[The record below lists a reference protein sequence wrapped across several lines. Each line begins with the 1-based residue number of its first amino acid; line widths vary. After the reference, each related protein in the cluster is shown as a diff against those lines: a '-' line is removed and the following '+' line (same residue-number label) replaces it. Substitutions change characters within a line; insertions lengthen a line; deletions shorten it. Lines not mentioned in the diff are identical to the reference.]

1 MLVPVILFLLASSI
15 FDVQCQ
21 NNDVDSQKQLPR
33 LISALD
39 ASTGNDKSSVS
50 KIPAEN
56 DGIERV
62 IETSGES
69 RPKRSPGGGG
79 GCNRCG
85 FNPGGGG
92 GGGGGGH
99 GFGGGGGGGGSW
111 SKSSSSASSGSWG
124 GGGGKYHG
132 RK

>member
-1 MLVPVILFLLASSI
+1 MLVPVILFILASTI
-15 FDVQCQ
+15 IDVQCQ
-21 NNDVDSQKQLPR
+21 SNEVDLQKQKQLPR

-39 ASTGNDKSSVS
+39 SSTGNDKSSVS
-50 KIPAEN
+50 KIPARN

-62 IETSGES
+62 IGTSAES

-85 FNPGGGG
+85 YNP

-124 GGGGKYHG
+124 GGKYHG